1 MEGNMST
8 ETATTVSRVDTIA
21 SNLDQFFLIVMG
33 CLIFCKY
40 FSDYILKVLFL
51 PVFHLLSHDF
61 NFSEKFLKYSK
72 NLNSLLTYFR
82 SCLNNHDSV

>member
-1 MEGNMST
+1 MST
-8 ETATTVSRVDTIA
+8 ESPTTVSQIDTIA

-40 FSDYILKVLFL
+40 FSDHILEVLFL
-51 PVFHLLSHDF
+51 SIFYLLSHDF
-61 NFSEKFLKYSK
+61 NFSKKFLKYFK